1 LKLKFEDKTEYRL
14 YWEKYIQLERN
25 AEKEF
30 HLKEILELSGKE
42 REKRG
47 RAILNLKAKYE
58 GEIIGE
64 FHLYRFIRE
73 DMPDHQINVGDVVLV
88 SRKNPLK
95 DGIEGTAFEKGKHY
109 LTIAFSQLLPKAKQ
123 WRIDLFVNDITFKR
137 MLGTLEFFEKGYSLY
152 DEKIILG
159 DGKSEFEE
167 IEEIE
172 FVNKNLNE
180 YQKEAVKLALS
191 SEKLFLIHG
200 PPGTGKT
207 TTLIETI
214 IQHIKCGK
222 TILATADS
230 NTAVDN
236 IVEGLLKN
244 NVKVVRI
251 GHPAR
256 LKKELLEVSIDA
268 VAEKHPKY
276 EEIRKLDKKIKK
288 FKTIQEVYLKPTAQ
302 RRRGLTDKQIMKY
315 ARSGKKARG
324 QTVENI
330 KSMAEWIRLQKEI
343 NKLYQEKKRIEE
355 QILEDILN
363 SSEVIATTN
372 SSAGSEFLMDKYFD
386 VIFIDEASQSVEPAC
401 LIPIIKGTKLIMAG
415 DHKQLPPTVLHPEA
429 KPLSFTMFERFMRIY
444 PENSYMLRIQYRM
457 NEKIKEFSSTHF
469 YNGEL
474 ISAEEVKDKKL
485 SDLVEID
492 KKDRILD
499 DTPIVFIDTLGKFME
514 ETKKASRSK
523 YNPKEAELVK
533 YIVDKLKSMGIDVE
547 DIGVITPYKDHE
559 DYLKKLIPDVEVKTV
574 DGFQGREKE
583 VIIISLVRSNP
594 DENIGFLDDLRRLN
608 VALTRAKRKLIIIGD
623 AKTLSSNETYRKLIE
638 YIKQNGKYLTVDDLN
653 IDIEK
658 ISTPELEQV
667 NETVEG

>member
-1 LKLKFEDKTEYRL
+1 VKLKFKDRTEYRL

-42 REKRG
+42 RERRG

-58 GEIIGE
+58 GEIIGD
-64 FHLYRFIRE
+64 FHLYKFIRE
-73 DMPDHQINVGDVVLV
+73 DMPDHQINVGDVVLA
-88 SRKNPLK
+88 SRIHPLK

-109 LTIAFSQLLPKAKQ
+109 ITVAFSQLLPKAKK
-123 WRIDLFVNDITFKR
+123 WRLDLFVNDITFKR

-152 DEKIILG
+152 DDQIILG
-159 DGKSEFEE
+159 HGNPKIEE
-167 IEEIE
+167 DVEIE
-172 FVNKNLNE
+172 FLNKNLNE
-180 YQKEAVKLALS
+180 YQREAVKKAVGAD
-191 SEKLFLIHG
+191 KLFLIHG

-214 IQHIKCGK
+214 IQHIKLGNK
-222 TILATADS
+222 ILATADS

-236 IVEGLLKN
+236 IVEGLIKN
-244 NVKVVRI
+244 GVKVVRI

-288 FKTIQEVYLKPTAQ
+288 LKTIQEAYMKPTAQ
-302 RRRGLTDKQIMKY
+302 RRRGLTDNQIMKY

-324 QTVENI
+324 QTLENI

-343 NKLYQEKKRIEE
+343 NKLYQEKRRIEE
-355 QILEDILN
+355 EIIEDILEGA
-363 SSEVIATTN
+363 EVIATTN
-372 SSAGSEFLMDKYFD
+372 SSAGSEFLMEKYFD
-386 VIFIDEASQSVEPAC
+386 VVFIDEASQSVEPAC

-429 KPLSFTMFERFMRIY
+429 KPLSFTMFERFMKIY
-444 PENSYMLRIQYRM
+444 PECSYMLRIQYRM
-457 NEKIKEFSSTHF
+457 NEKIKAFSSKEF
-469 YNGEL
+469 YNNEL
-474 ISAEEVKDKKL
+474 ISAESVKDRKL
-485 SDLVEID
+485 SDLVEINKED
-492 KKDRILD
+492 LILD
-499 DTPIVFIDTLGKFME
+499 DTPIIFIDTLGKFME

-533 YIVDKLKSMGIDVE
+533 YIVEKIKELGISPE

-559 DYLKKLIPDVEVKTV
+559 DYLKKIIPDVEVKTV

-583 VIIISLVRSNP
+583 IIIISLVRSNP

-623 AKTLSSNETYRKLIE
+623 SKTLSSNETYRKLIE
-638 YIKQNGKYLTVDDLN
+638 YIKENGKY
-653 IDIEK
+653 I
-658 ISTPELEQV
+658 
-667 NETVEG
+667 TVEQLMI